1 MGQAPFFTFRNLLK
15 QIQPAQVDQQLAV
28 WESARHGRNYAA
40 AYGAP
45 AQLSPVA
52 VAVAGASF
60 LGASQ
65 STASLSVG
73 LATTYTGLCL
83 NNPPTGVGNPSG
95 LNLSVKEI
103 AGLITSSVT
112 GQIGL
117 GLILGWAAAGV
128 TVHTTPLDADILAAY
143 VGAAAT
149 GTPPVAGPASIAH
162 LDAACTL
169 VGTPLWA
176 KYLVANGAANACTS
190 FLYDAADGIII
201 PPGGYIAIGSTAAQ
215 GGFLGSFAWEE
226 IKG

>member
-1 MGQAPFFTFRNLLK
+1 MGQAPFFTFKNLLNA
-15 QIQPAQVDQQLAV
+15 IQPAQVDQQLAI

-40 AYGAP
+40 TYGKP
-45 AQLSPVA
+45 AQTSPVA
-52 VAVAGASF
+52 AAVAGASF
-60 LGASQ
+60 MGANQ
-65 STASLSVG
+65 TTASLSVG

-83 NNPPTGVGNPSG
+83 NNPITST

-103 AGLITSSVT
+103 AGLITSAVT

-128 TVHTTPLDADILAAY
+128 TVHTTALDADIVSGY
-143 VGAAAT
+143 VGAALTA
-149 GTPPVAGPASIAH
+149 PPIVGPASIAH

-169 VGTPLWA
+169 VGTPLFA
-176 KYLVANGAANACTS
+176 KWFVANGAANACTS

>member
-1 MGQAPFFTFRNLLK
+1 MPQTPFFTFRNLLK
-15 QIQPAQVDQQLAV
+15 QIQPAQVDNQLAI

-45 AQLSPVA
+45 AQTAPVA
-52 VAVAGASF
+52 AAVAGASF
-60 LGASQ
+60 MGASQ
-65 STASLSVG
+65 VTASLSVG
-73 LATTYTGLCL
+73 LAATYTGLCL
-83 NNPPTGVGNPSG
+83 NNPAASG

-103 AGLITSSVT
+103 AGLITSAVT

-117 GLILGWAAAGV
+117 GLIIGWAAAGV
-128 TVHTTPLDADILAAY
+128 TVHTTPLDTDILAAY

-169 VGTPLWA
+169 VGTPLFA
-176 KYLVANGAANACTS
+176 KWFVANGAANACTS

-201 PPGGYIAIGSTAAQ
+201 PPGGYIAIGSPSAQ